1 MLSGSKM
8 LEIHK
13 LIKKNES
20 KILKRIND
28 IYGKVE
34 ELIPKEKKYLLNR
47 LFRVPPIE
55 MARITNLLITN
66 NMYEMNNS
74 DREVYEVVKNSYDL
88 MQLMIEL
95 NDIAIIL
102 YGNETIKNYVEKNF
116 NEENLNR

>member
-1 MLSGSKM
+1 M